1 MYQELLDPPKSPLK
15 RGTLILVPP
24 LIRGVWGDQQVPND
38 EKKYP
43 NIRNYAQ
50 TSTPDLFI
58 FRNMQ

>member
-1 MYQELLDPPKSPLK
+1 MYQELLDPPKPPLQ
-15 RGTLILVPP
+15 RGNFILVPP
-24 LIRGVWGDQQVPND
+24 LIRGFWGYQQVPND

>member
-1 MYQELLDPPKSPLK
+1 MLRKMWVMDS
-15 RGTLILVPP
+15 
-24 LIRGVWGDQQVPND
+24 LIRGVRGDQQVPND

-43 NIRNYAQ
+43 NIINYAQ